1 MRRPAAPAS
10 ALSQIDLDTIA
21 GEIMWDAILASV
33 PQEPPL
39 VTPQPVTVL
48 EDKLRAY
55 AGFYDFGPHAR
66 LKVAEDKDALS
77 VTAMRGNVF
86 EFPIGTPVTMSP
98 VSDTEFA
105 VNARYQTRL
114 SFTLGPDGRATGA
127 ILNPG
132 PWAQIGQRAP
142 DE

>member
-1 MRRPAAPAS
+1 MS
-10 ALSQIDLDTIA
+10 AIDLDTMA

-33 PQEPPL
+33 PREPA
-39 VTPQPVTVL
+39 PVTRSPVVAS
-48 EDKLRAY
+48 EERLRAH
-55 AGFYDFGPHAR
+55 AGLYEFGPHAR
-66 LKVAEDKDALS
+66 LKVAEDNGALS

-86 EFPIGTPVTMSP
+86 EFPIGNPVTLTM

-105 VNARYQTRL
+105 VNGRYQIRL

-127 ILNPG
+127 TLNPG
-132 PWAQIGQRAP
+132 PWAQPGWRIA